1 MWLNHLY
8 FYAKNQHCCL
18 VFLFRPQKMTLIGR
32 GYFFVFRTD
41 DRSILV
47 DLFRSSSNSFR
58 LFLSPFVRKSFNV
71 SAKIR
76 YTGKCQ
82 TNSLKYNRLNES
94 DSSFYVKSIY
104 VLCKAVSTLFQSINQ
119 YNKFL
124 TKLNLFSLY
133 QNCYNVKWLN
143 KF

>member
-1 MWLNHLY
+1 MIKYVIKSLILLCKKSTLL
-8 FYAKNQHCCL
+8 FA
-18 VFLFRPQKMTLIGR
+18 VFVSTSENDFNWAGLFFLSFVQMIAPYSLI
-32 GYFFVFRTD
+32 
-41 DRSILV
+41 
-47 DLFRSSSNSFR
+47 LFRSSSNFFR

-94 DSSFYVKSIY
+94 DSSFYVKSMY

-119 YNKFL
+119 
-124 TKLNLFSLY
+124 
-133 QNCYNVKWLN
+133 
-143 KF
+143 

>member
-1 MWLNHLY
+1 MIKYVIKSLILLCKRSTLL
-8 FYAKNQHCCL
+8 FG
-18 VFLFRPQKMTLIGR
+18 VFVSTSENDFNWAGLF
-32 GYFFVFRTD
+32 FFVFRTD

-76 YTGKCQ
+76 YTGKCH

-119 YNKFL
+119 
-124 TKLNLFSLY
+124 
-133 QNCYNVKWLN
+133 
-143 KF
+143 

>member
-1 MWLNHLY
+1 MCEQIMKDDKIKLNHLY

-18 VFLFRPQKMTLIGR
+18 VFLFRPPKLAGVIFLSFVQMIAPYSLI
-32 GYFFVFRTD
+32 
-41 DRSILV
+41 
-47 DLFRSSSNSFR
+47 LFRSSSNFFR

-119 YNKFL
+119 
-124 TKLNLFSLY
+124 
-133 QNCYNVKWLN
+133 
-143 KF
+143 

>member
-1 MWLNHLY
+1 MIKYVIKSLILLCKKSTLL
-8 FYAKNQHCCL
+8 FA
-18 VFLFRPQKMTLIGR
+18 VFVSTSENDFNWAGLF
-32 GYFFVFRTD
+32 FFVFRTD

-119 YNKFL
+119 
-124 TKLNLFSLY
+124 
-133 QNCYNVKWLN
+133 
-143 KF
+143 